1 MLALTNDGEILAD
14 LYGEWQTEEFVNE
27 LTPEGELPKNQYGN
41 YELLNGAPP
50 VGTIHIDLPFVAKI
64 CKKIE
69 IKYVETVVGINI
81 IVNSVLLTF
90 FRVRED

>member
-1 MLALTNDGEILAD
+1 MALTNDGERLAD

-50 VGTIHIDLPFVAKI
+50 IGTIHVDLPFVAKI

-69 IKYVETVVGINI
+69 IKYVETVVGIKINRNLI
-81 IVNSVLLTF
+81 FIVRNF
-90 FRVRED
+90 